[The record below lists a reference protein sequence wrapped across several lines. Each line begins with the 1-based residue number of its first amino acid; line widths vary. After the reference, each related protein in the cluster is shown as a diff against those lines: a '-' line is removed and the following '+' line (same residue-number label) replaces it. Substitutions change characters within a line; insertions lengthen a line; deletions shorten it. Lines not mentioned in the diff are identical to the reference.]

1 MSFLSLLIYVVAKA
15 LHSQYIL
22 SVSFARIVSIVFI
35 YAGVLSSQAFFVQ
48 TIGQGIGIYSG
59 LFEVSSISLF
69 IDTVIFFIG
78 ALILVSWPSISKT
91 QLLENNLISLPTPP
105 KTDLQTIKLN
115 NAGEYSLIVLF
126 SAIGASLLVSSG
138 DLISIVFKLLII
150 IKNNSGT
157 KSKLFVDL

>member
-1 MSFLSLLIYVVAKA
+1 MSFLSLLIYIQAKV
-15 LHSQYIL
+15 LLYQNIL
-22 SVSFARIVSIVFI
+22 SVSFARILSIVFI

-91 QLLENNLISLPTPP
+91 QLLLNNLKSLPQ
-105 KTDLQTIKLN
+105 KTDLHTVKLN

-126 SAIGASLLVSSG
+126 SSIGASLLVSSG